1 MEGDQ
6 NISKC
11 VLFKSLQ
18 HDLRNE
24 WIIFATFFDLED
36 LDPLTEVISR
46 DI

>member
-1 MEGDQ
+1 VKGDQ
-6 NISKC
+6 NINEY

-18 HDLRNE
+18 HDPRNE